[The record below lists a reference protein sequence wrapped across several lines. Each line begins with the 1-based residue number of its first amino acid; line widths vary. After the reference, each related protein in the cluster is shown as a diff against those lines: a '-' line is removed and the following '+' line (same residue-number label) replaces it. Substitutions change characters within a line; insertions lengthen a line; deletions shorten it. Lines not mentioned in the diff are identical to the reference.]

1 MRKKWFHMVCWF
13 LCNLSRAGESVA
25 LATKKF
31 LICQKRCVLA
41 AEDSYQPLWKHKV
54 QMLKAVIE
62 KMSCCGRVKNVAKC
76 KKKWW
81 KMLRSCIRRLPPG
94 WMLLIALSTP
104 PALCHSILC
113 GVCALPR
120 KLLLTFDFDCFVPF
134 AFKRFQFQVFKFENK
149 CCYLESLLEHSW
161 LP

>member
-1 MRKKWFHMVCWF
+1 MLAK
-13 LCNLSRAGESVA
+13 A
-25 LATKKF
+25 LHWLQKKF

-41 AEDSYQPLWKHKV
+41 AEDSYQPLWEHNV
-54 QMLKAVIE
+54 QMLKAVLE
-62 KMSCCGRVKNVAKC
+62 KMSCYGRVLLVRKRCCKMRCKKEKVENVAF
-76 KKKWW
+76 
-81 KMLRSCIRRLPPG
+81 LYQTTPARLNAADCPFNPT
-94 WMLLIALSTP
+94 STMP
-104 PALCHSILC
+104 LNSMWPR
-113 GVCALPR
+113 CALPR